1 MTKCG
6 CNDPPNA
13 INPGFRKVI
22 KIVALLNLSYFFIEF
37 VVARNIGSV
46 SIFADSVD
54 FLEDASVNLLILVA
68 MGWSA
73 VHRARV
79 GMLLAALILIPGV
92 SALWTA
98 GQKFFLFIPPSPVS
112 LSITGAGA
120 LVVNFS
126 CALLLTR
133 YRKHSGS
140 MARAAFLSARN
151 DVLAN
156 IAIITAG
163 LVTILIPTAWPD
175 LVVGLAIAFMNIGAA
190 KEVFEAAK
198 EEHKE
203 ASA

>member
-1 MTKCG
+1 
-6 CNDPPNA
+6 
-13 INPGFRKVI
+13 
-22 KIVALLNLSYFFIEF
+22 
-37 VVARNIGSV
+37 
-46 SIFADSVD
+46 
-54 FLEDASVNLLILVA
+54 

-92 SALWTA
+92 FALWTA
-98 GQKFFLFIPPSPVS
+98 GQKFFLFIHPSPIP

-120 LVVNFS
+120 LLVNLS

-156 IAIITAG
+156 IAIIAAG
-163 LVTILIPTAWPD
+163 LITILVPTAWPD
-175 LVVGLAIAFMNIGAA
+175 LVVGLAIALMNIGAA
-190 KEVFEAAK
+190 KEVFETAK
-198 EEHKE
+198 EEHRE
-203 ASA
+203 AST